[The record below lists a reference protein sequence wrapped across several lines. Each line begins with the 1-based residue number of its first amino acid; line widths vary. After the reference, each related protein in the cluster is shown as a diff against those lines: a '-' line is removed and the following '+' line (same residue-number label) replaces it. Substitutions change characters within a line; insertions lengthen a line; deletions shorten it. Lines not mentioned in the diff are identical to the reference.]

1 MVQFGAPFP
10 HFESLLAD
18 VIVSLATEGM
28 YERGVIIVMIIAIE
42 TMFNA
47 SSSDFHESHDR
58 VWCRLGGG
66 QLPSPRHDATGQKD
80 VKRLCV
86 CVLVCSWLTVL
97 FSLQVSPPENGTQR
111 RRRTLMLRA

>member
-86 CVLVCSWLTVL
+86 CTCLQLADSTFQSAS
-97 FSLQVSPPENGTQR
+97 FSTRKRDSTEASDLD
-111 RRRTLMLRA
+111 A

>member
-66 QLPSPRHDATGQKD
+66 QLPPPVTTLLDRKTLNG
-80 VKRLCV
+80 CV